1 MQDEHYTFDFW
12 IFRIFSTLRIF
23 SQGSITASFQSLF
36 SDFFSHMMMMLGNS
50 LIHLK
55 CDPVSGIIR
64 LGSHKIPSEVTPI
77 VSPSLFIFIRK
88 RCLMMNNPTRTISS
102 HSASSLEFLT
112 FSWAQSLKDQGL
124 YLLWDGMKIDVTFYD
139 LMIFPYSLY
148 AAPSLTPRAD

>member
-1 MQDEHYTFDFW
+1 MNIILL
-12 IFRIFSTLRIF
+12 IFEFSAYFPHWESSHKDPSPLRFNLYSPI
-23 SQGSITASFQSLF
+23 
-36 SDFFSHMMMMLGNS
+36 FFSHMMMMMLGNS

-102 HSASSLEFLT
+102 HSASSVEFLT